1 MAKKERKPQK
11 PRRWTP
17 KQAQGVIGRIWIPSM
32 LLAMLA
38 IAVRSY
44 WLLALAGVLWLV
56 MLVILLKYWRCPQCG
71 KILPKTG
78 KTFECPKCGAK
89 ID

>member
-1 MAKKERKPQK
+1 MAKKEKAPPA

-32 LLAMLA
+32 LLAMVA
-38 IAVRSY
+38 IAMKSF
-44 WLLALAGVLWLV
+44 WLLAPAAVLWIV
-56 MLVILLKYWRCPQCG
+56 MLVILFRYWRCPKCG
-71 KILPKTG
+71 KGLPKMG
-78 KTFECPKCGAK
+78 KIIECPKCGAK

>member
-1 MAKKERKPQK
+1 MAKKEKAPPA

-32 LLAMLA
+32 LLAMVA
-38 IAVRSY
+38 IAMKSF
-44 WLLALAGVLWLV
+44 WLLAPAAVLWIV
-56 MLVILLKYWRCPQCG
+56 MLVILFRYWRCPECG
-71 KILPKTG
+71 KGLPKMG
-78 KTFECPKCGAK
+78 KIIECPKCGAK